1 MATSILSAFI
11 EETEE
16 LKSESFGSG
25 LINSTWRVTGNHS
38 DYILQ
43 KINQEVFR
51 DPSKIAANVRIIADY
66 LRKNHPDY
74 LFVEPIQTRSKE
86 DLAYIKGDGYY
97 RLTPFVK
104 GSHTIDVVSTASEAY
119 EASRQFGRFTALLDG
134 LDLSLLN
141 VTIPDF
147 HNLSL
152 RFEQFRESLSKGNQL
167 RISAAEPQVTFI
179 MDHADIVREFDI
191 IRKNPDFK
199 LRVMHHDT
207 KISNVLLDEQNK
219 GLCVI
224 DLDTVMPGYFISDVG
239 DMIRTY
245 LSPASEEENDLG
257 RIRLRE
263 DIFEAIVKGYLSEM
277 YDVLSDAEKS
287 AFVYAG
293 KFMIY
298 MQAIRFLSDHFNND
312 VYYGARY
319 PGHNFNRALNQIE
332 LLKQI
337 LDREENLVAILNK
350 TIHKVI

>member
-11 EETEE
+11 EETED
-16 LKSESFGSG
+16 LKSEPFGSG

-51 DPSKIAANVRIIADY
+51 DPSKIAANVRVIADY
-66 LRKNHPDY
+66 LRKHHPDY
-74 LFVEPIQTRSKE
+74 LFVEPILTRANE

-104 GSHTIDVVSTASEAY
+104 GSHTIDVVSCASQAY
-119 EASRQFGRFTALLDG
+119 EAARQFGRFTALLNN
-134 LDLSLLN
+134 LEPALLH

-147 HNLSL
+147 HNLHL
-152 RFEQFRESLSKGNQL
+152 RFDQFRESLVKGNQQ
-167 RISAAEPQVTFI
+167 RISAAEPQVAFI
-179 MDHADIVREFDI
+179 MQHADIVQEFDA
-191 IRKNPDFK
+191 IRSNPDFK

-224 DLDTVMPGYFISDVG
+224 DLDTVMPGYYISDVG
-239 DMIRTY
+239 DMMRTY
-245 LSPASEEENDLG
+245 LSPASEEENDLSK
-257 RIRLRE
+257 ITIRE

-277 YDVLSDAEKS
+277 LNVLSEAEKS

-298 MQAIRFLSDHFNND
+298 MQAIRFLADHFNDD
-312 VYYGARY
+312 VYYGAAY
-319 PGHNFNRALNQIE
+319 PAHNFNRAVNQIE
-332 LLKQI
+332 LLKQ
-337 LDREENLVAILNK
+337 LLNKEAALVEILNK
-350 TIHKVI
+350 TISKVI

>member
-1 MATSILSAFI
+1 MATTILSAFI
-11 EETEE
+11 DDTKD
-16 LKSESFGSG
+16 LRRESFGSG
-25 LINSTWRVTGNHS
+25 LINSTWRITGDRS

-66 LRKNHPDY
+66 LRRNHPDY
-74 LFVEPIQTRSKE
+74 LFIEPIQTKTKE
-86 DLAYIKGDGYY
+86 DLAYLEGDGYY

-104 GSHTIDVVSTASEAY
+104 GSHTIDVVCCASEAF
-119 EASRQFGRFTALLDG
+119 EAARQFGMFTALLDG
-134 LDLSLLN
+134 LEPSLLN

-152 RFEQFRESLSKGNQL
+152 RFDQFRESLLHGNPL
-167 RISAAEPQVTFI
+167 RITAAKPLVAFI
-179 MDHADIVREFDI
+179 MEHAGIVEEFDA

-199 LRVMHHDT
+199 MRVMHHDT

-239 DMIRTY
+239 DMMRTY
-245 LSPASEEENDLG
+245 LSPASEEENDLA
-257 RIRLRE
+257 RITIRE
-263 DIFEAIVKGYLSEM
+263 DIFEAIVRGYLSEM
-277 YDVLSDAEKS
+277 CEVLSAAEKA

-298 MQAIRFLSDHFNND
+298 MQAIRFLADHFNND

-319 PGHNFNRALNQIE
+319 PEHNFNRAANQIE
-332 LLKQI
+332 LLKQ
-337 LDREENLVAILNK
+337 LLNKEEKLVEILNN
-350 TIHKVI
+350 TIRKVI